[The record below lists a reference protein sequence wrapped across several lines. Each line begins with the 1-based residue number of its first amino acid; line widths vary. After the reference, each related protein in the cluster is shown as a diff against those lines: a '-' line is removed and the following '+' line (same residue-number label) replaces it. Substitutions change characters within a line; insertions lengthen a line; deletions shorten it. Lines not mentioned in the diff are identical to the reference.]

1 MIRQELNPVT
11 CKLDENDVGVLGLG
25 LPSQWKI
32 AGTPDWSGLVS
43 PPIASV
49 SVGSRLAM
57 VLLPPALFKKG
68 EEGRRKK
75 EVLHLSRC
83 YTRTHTHTHPAEPGK
98 PWKARGRKKRT
109 HDGPTAK
116 NSAGRGGEQT
126 DLRNQPTRRNGPD
139 KTRAHLNQ
147 RHTTEKPAGG

>member
-1 MIRQELNPVT
+1 MDHCSDPAGTESCNMQIRWEWCWGTWLSP
-11 CKLDENDVGVLGLG
+11 

-49 SVGSRLAM
+49 FVGSRLAM

-68 EEGRRKK
+68 EEGRKKK

-83 YTRTHTHTHPAEPGK
+83 YTHTHPAEPGK

-116 NSAGRGGEQT
+116 NSAGRRGEQT

-139 KTRAHLNQ
+139 KTRAH
-147 RHTTEKPAGG
+147 T